1 MISHS
6 LIFQLSA
13 QVDGIPQFPSI
24 LQEANVGVYTI
35 EECEDLHGAGD
46 IENNEHVCVGLQGET
61 GACNVSILII

>member
-13 QVDGIPQFPSI
+13 QVDGIPQFLSI

-35 EECEDLHGAGD
+35 EECEDLHGVGD

-61 GACNVSILII
+61 GACNVSIRII

>member
-13 QVDGIPQFPSI
+13 QVDGIPQFLNV
-24 LQEANVGVYTI
+24 LQEANFGVYTI

-46 IENNEHVCVGLQGET
+46 IENNEHVCVSVQGET
-61 GACNVSILII
+61 GACNVSILIM